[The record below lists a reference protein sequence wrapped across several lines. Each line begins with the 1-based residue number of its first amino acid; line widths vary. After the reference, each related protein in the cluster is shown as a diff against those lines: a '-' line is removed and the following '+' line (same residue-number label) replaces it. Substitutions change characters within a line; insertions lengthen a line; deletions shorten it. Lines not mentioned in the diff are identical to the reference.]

1 MSPRTSPIFLKALQR
16 KKDLEIPIQ
25 YQRDQPVKKNYLFL
39 ARHQNISHKF
49 IVVQLII
56 KEKSFGWVWDFLVP
70 RVVIDSE
77 MPGIVENASQ
87 TTAEGTL
94 MVFTV

>member
-1 MSPRTSPIFLKALQR
+1 MWESKSKTYFSQSLPE
-16 KKDLEIPIQ
+16 KKVLEIPIQ

-56 KEKSFGWVWDFLVP
+56 KEKSFGWVWDFLVS
-70 RVVIDSE
+70 RSAIDTGTPS
-77 MPGIVENASQ
+77 IFKYARQ
-87 TTAEGTL
+87 RTAERT
-94 MVFTV
+94 